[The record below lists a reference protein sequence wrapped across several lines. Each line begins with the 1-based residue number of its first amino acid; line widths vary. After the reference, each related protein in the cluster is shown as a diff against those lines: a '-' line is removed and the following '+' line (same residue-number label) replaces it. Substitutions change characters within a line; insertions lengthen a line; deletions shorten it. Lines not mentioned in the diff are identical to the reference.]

1 MQITIC
7 YGNQNLGSYDLEQFH
22 KEVVSFGR
30 QPDNDIVL
38 NYDFVSRVH
47 GVFYKENGI
56 WNVQDLNSNNGVQFE
71 GRKIAGTRQIHTGDR
86 FVITTGKTNQYIVL
100 TVEQNHRTTQTAN
113 IVFKKPE
120 KKMISVRELV
130 EWIIASILVLFIAVS
145 SIIGAGIPA
154 YLNHKFAN
162 EKLSGCLIGTTFQIE
177 DEYGHE
183 IEYTITDTSQIISIE
198 TSEPN
203 WIGFFRY
210 EYYGAVN
217 VDIGTGILENISVD
231 VTVPFMGWKKEVAWY
246 FNMDTVPEYGNERE
260 VSDVGFDF
268 VQAPYVTVGD
278 IMSNLGIM
286 GSYEIMAVGET
297 CVSQSYDAIEFAV
310 IYREKGINFSEPRE
324 DWTRIEYNYETG
336 EWEWCPPIEKGNK
349 SSFGMVFAEMNFED
363 GIFEP
368 DEEYTSDYEIG
379 ISLNFA
385 SIMEE

>member
-1 MQITIC
+1 MQITIY

-47 GVFYKENGI
+47 GVFYKENCI
-56 WNVQDLNSNNGVQFE
+56 WYVQDLNSTNGVQFE

-113 IVFKKPE
+113 IVFKKAE

-198 TSEPN
+198 TSEPKLD
-203 WIGFFRY
+203 WIFQ
-210 EYYGAVN
+210 V
-217 VDIGTGILENISVD
+217 
-231 VTVPFMGWKKEVAWY
+231 
-246 FNMDTVPEYGNERE
+246 
-260 VSDVGFDF
+260 
-268 VQAPYVTVGD
+268 
-278 IMSNLGIM
+278 
-286 GSYEIMAVGET
+286 
-297 CVSQSYDAIEFAV
+297 
-310 IYREKGINFSEPRE
+310 
-324 DWTRIEYNYETG
+324 
-336 EWEWCPPIEKGNK
+336 
-349 SSFGMVFAEMNFED
+349 
-363 GIFEP
+363 
-368 DEEYTSDYEIG
+368 
-379 ISLNFA
+379 
-385 SIMEE
+385 